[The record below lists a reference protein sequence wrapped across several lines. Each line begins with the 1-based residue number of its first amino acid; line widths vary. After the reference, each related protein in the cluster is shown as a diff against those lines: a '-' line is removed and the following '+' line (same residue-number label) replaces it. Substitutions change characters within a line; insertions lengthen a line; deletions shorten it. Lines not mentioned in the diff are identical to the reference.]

1 MLLLVFQ
8 TLEMLTVSEEIL
20 LTLAVKVVLFSL
32 LVFLSLFFSATVFL
46 WSLAPRV
53 LSVLYGQLPHTRD
66 SQGSVRP
73 AMLFLSS
80 HFHPCF

>member
-32 LVFLSLFFSATVFL
+32 LVFLSLFFSATVSCGA
-46 WSLAPRV
+46 W
-53 LSVLYGQLPHTRD
+53 PHE
-66 SQGSVRP
+66 S
-73 AMLFLSS
+73 
-80 HFHPCF
+80 